1 MTVNCLKPSGYRNEL
16 YKEVSGQKCDV
27 SLYALGH
34 APWLVLLFV
43 CFGYGQCI
51 TMNRGIVVKFRIHHP
66 CEKGLMFIHS
76 LLAGQI

>member
-43 CFGYGQCI
+43 CFGYGQRI
-51 TMNRGIVVKFRIHHP
+51 TMNPGIVVKFRIHDL
-66 CEKGLMFIHS
+66 CEKNLMFLHS